1 MEYNVD
7 NADAKITFIDVVLGF
22 MQMKNADVYVTGSNS
37 KMLSYDILTQFR
49 DRGGEIRVYPLPFAE
64 FYNEYKGDKRGRII
78 ILMVV
83 CRLLLHFNL
92 REKLF
97 EPYGKRKWE
106 RMIVNG
112 NKKYFDQRYYQR
124 RATPWMH
131 FMSHISTAKRNCWK
145 SMRNTGA
152 IPVPLGRW

>member
-7 NADAKITFIDVVLGF
+7 NADTKITFIDVVLGF

-83 CRLLLHFNL
+83 CRLPLHL
-92 REKLF
+92 KHM
-97 EPYGKRKWE
+97 RKK
-106 RMIVNG
+106 VN
-112 NKKYFDQRYYQR
+112 
-124 RATPWMH
+124 
-131 FMSHISTAKRNCWK
+131 I
-145 SMRNTGA
+145 
-152 IPVPLGRW
+152 

>member
-83 CRLLLHFNL
+83 CRLPLMIKVLCLFNSCRWNIIL
-92 REKLF
+92 
-97 EPYGKRKWE
+97 G
-106 RMIVNG
+106 VV
-112 NKKYFDQRYYQR
+112 KK
-124 RATPWMH
+124 
-131 FMSHISTAKRNCWK
+131 
-145 SMRNTGA
+145 
-152 IPVPLGRW
+152 

>member
-92 REKLF
+92 REFKKGFQLT
-97 EPYGKRKWE
+97 GSE
-106 RMIVNG
+106 RTVKPDRENIRMLHRS
-112 NKKYFDQRYYQR
+112 KKCFQRL
-124 RATPWMH
+124 
-131 FMSHISTAKRNCWK
+131 S
-145 SMRNTGA
+145 
-152 IPVPLGRW
+152 

>member
-1 MEYNVD
+1 
-7 NADAKITFIDVVLGF
+7 
-22 MQMKNADVYVTGSNS
+22 MKYELLFKPLQVRSLILKNRIACAPMTGSNS

-97 EPYGKRKWE
+97 EPYGKRKMGE
-106 RMIVNG
+106 
-112 NKKYFDQRYYQR
+112 DD
-124 RATPWMH
+124 
-131 FMSHISTAKRNCWK
+131 SEWK
-145 SMRNTGA
+145 
-152 IPVPLGRW
+152 

>member
-37 KMLSYDILTQFR
+37 KMLSYDILTRFR
-49 DRGGEIRVYPLPFAE
+49 DRGDEIRVYPLPFAE

-97 EPYGKRKWE
+97 EPYGKRKMGE
-106 RMIVNG
+106 
-112 NKKYFDQRYYQR
+112 DD
-124 RATPWMH
+124 
-131 FMSHISTAKRNCWK
+131 SEWK
-145 SMRNTGA
+145 
-152 IPVPLGRW
+152 

>member
-64 FYNEYKGDKRGRII
+64 FYNEYKGDKRGR
-78 ILMVV
+78 
-83 CRLLLHFNL
+83 
-92 REKLF
+92 
-97 EPYGKRKWE
+97 
-106 RMIVNG
+106 
-112 NKKYFDQRYYQR
+112 
-124 RATPWMH
+124 MH